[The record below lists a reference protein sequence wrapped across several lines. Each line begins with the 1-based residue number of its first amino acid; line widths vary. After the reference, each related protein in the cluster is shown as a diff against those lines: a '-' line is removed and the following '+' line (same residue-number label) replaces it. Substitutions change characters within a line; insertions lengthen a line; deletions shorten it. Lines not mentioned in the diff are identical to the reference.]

1 MMIHV
6 SDEYAHD
13 IVIAR
18 LQDDYEQIM
27 DDIKI
32 IEAMNRAGETN
43 ISVDKFYT
51 VRDSIKNVLRYHMEE
66 DLFYE
71 WEDMIN
77 DE

>member
-1 MMIHV
+1 MFIHI

-13 IVIAR
+13 IIITK
-18 LQDDYEQIM
+18 LQEDWLDIR
-27 DDIKI
+27 DDIRV

-43 ISVDKFYT
+43 ISLDKFYL

-66 DLFYE
+66 DHFSE
-71 WEDMIN
+71 WEDELN